1 MAERAV
7 IDASIGVALVA
18 PESGT
23 SVARSLL
30 RAYAASAVEIL
41 APTYFWLE
49 VTNALVRGK
58 GTPAAAAID
67 DLVTLDGLVV
77 RTVEIDRP
85 LLLLTIETMDRFG
98 VTAYDAAYIAL
109 ARSMDA
115 RLATLD
121 QRLASAATQAGI
133 ATDPEP
139 PRRISEAGAP
149 YRLDARLDPAWA
161 HSAAI
166 GQHIAELRRSMG

>member
-7 IDASIGVALVA
+7 IDASVGVALVA

-23 SVARSLL
+23 SVARSLV

-41 APTYFWLE
+41 APTHFWLE

-58 GTPAAAAID
+58 GTPAGGAIE
-67 DLVTLDGLVV
+67 DLLTLDGLVV
-77 RTVEIDRP
+77 RTIEIDRP

-98 VTAYDAAYIAL
+98 MTAYDAAYIAL

-121 QRLASAATQAGI
+121 QRLASAATQAGVP
-133 ATDPEP
+133 TDPEP
-139 PRRISEAGAP
+139 PRRIADAGARDVP
-149 YRLDARLDPAWA
+149 DARLDPAWA

-166 GQHIAELRRSMG
+166 GQQIAELRRSMG